1 MSGEGEGS
9 RAGIMYNKQRSNA
22 YDWLALLAYLDNS
35 AYIVGGGRSGINRSF
50 RNSSSFPLLFSLG
63 HLGLQLTNRERVF
76 DGLCIILQIH
86 VHACVGTK

>member
-50 RNSSSFPLLFSLG
+50 RNSSSFPSF
-63 HLGLQLTNRERVF
+63 VF
-76 DGLCIILQIH
+76 TG
-86 VHACVGTK
+86 ASGTPIDQ